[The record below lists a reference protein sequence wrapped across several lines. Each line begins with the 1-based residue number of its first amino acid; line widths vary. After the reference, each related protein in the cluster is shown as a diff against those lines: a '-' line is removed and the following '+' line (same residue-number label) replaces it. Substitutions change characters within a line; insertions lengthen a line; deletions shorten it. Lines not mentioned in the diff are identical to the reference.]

1 MMHISHAAHGYFS
14 QPASAAPQ
22 LAFSAAWHGVGGGG
36 GGGAAK
42 APAAIAAAKI
52 IVATIAAAVRNV
64 VFSSGYVPLL
74 PTARRALALVI
85 LHQSSPIA
93 PVEPTKIGENVATDE
108 APADASV

>member
-42 APAAIAAAKI
+42 APAAIAVAKI
-52 IVATIAAAVRNV
+52 IVATIAAAARNV
-64 VFSSGYVPLL
+64 VFSSGL
-74 PTARRALALVI
+74 RSSSSNRAPSLGLGDPH
-85 LHQSSPIA
+85 HQLQ
-93 PVEPTKIGENVATDE
+93 
-108 APADASV
+108 SV